1 MAAASSKLIASGA
14 ALAAGA
20 VDADADAGATATA
33 TADRGGATL
42 ALASADGVGWLV
54 VGVAPEQPRSIK
66 PPTHDRANPDI
77 ATIMARRR
85 APG

>member
-20 VDADADAGATATA
+20 VDADAGATA